1 MRTVVTAVAM
11 VTEVYFLKTY
21 NLGIIFIVEIV
32 VYGNGK
38 CIGNHKNNT
47 VSNIEQYKPRL
58 DNTLAW

>member
-1 MRTVVTAVAM
+1 M

-38 CIGNHKNNT
+38 CIGNDKNNT
-47 VSNIEQYKPRL
+47 VSNIE
-58 DNTLAW
+58 